1 MTLLL
6 RERHVTELLNI
17 ETAIE
22 AVEEVL
28 RDQAEGHAT
37 NRPRYRV
44 AVPTGQLHVMA
55 AGDQR
60 LGVYGLKTYT
70 VSRKGARFLV
80 LLYDAANGDMLAMIE
95 ADRLGQM
102 RTGAASGVATKYMA
116 RESAD
121 VVGVYGSGWQA
132 ESQVMAV
139 CAARALRQVRVY
151 SRDGEKREAFARRMA
166 SLVRCEVVAVNRPE
180 EAAQGC
186 SIIVTATSARAP
198 VLKGEWVEPGTHIN
212 AAGSNFLSKAEVDV
226 ETVRRASLIAVDS
239 LEQSRMEAGDLLPA
253 IDRGVIS
260 WESVTELG
268 RIVAGQVKG
277 RASDDQ
283 ITLFKSNGIA
293 LEDIS
298 TALRVYQ
305 LARERG
311 LGEEI
316 TLWPE
321 SQPDQ

>member
-6 RERHVTELLNI
+6 REHHVTELLNI
-17 ETAIE
+17 EMALA
-22 AVEEVL
+22 AVEEGL
-28 RDQAEGHAT
+28 RDQAEGEAT

-44 AVPTGQLHVMA
+44 AVPTSQLHVMA
-55 AGDQR
+55 AGDKR

-116 RESAD
+116 RDAAD
-121 VVGVYGSGWQA
+121 VLGVYGSGWQA
-132 ESQVMAV
+132 ESQIMAV
-139 CAARALRQVRVY
+139 CAARQLREVKVY
-151 SRDGEKREAFARRMA
+151 SRDAEKRAAFARRMQ
-166 SLVRCEVVAVNRPE
+166 SLVRCAVTPVGQAE
-180 EAAQGC
+180 EAARGC
-186 SIIVTATSARAP
+186 SIIVTATTSREP
-198 VLKGEWVEPGTHIN
+198 VLKGEWIEPGTHIN
-212 AAGSNFLSKAEVDV
+212 AAGSNFLSKAEIDV
-226 ETVRRASLIAVDS
+226 ETVRRAAVIAVDS
-239 LEQSRMEAGDLLPA
+239 LEQSRLEAGDLLPA
-253 IDRGVIS
+253 LDRGVIS

-268 RIVAGQVKG
+268 RIIAGYDKG
-277 RASDDQ
+277 RTSDDQ

-298 TALRVYQ
+298 TALRVYN

-311 LGEEI
+311 LGEQI
-316 TLWPE
+316 ALWPE
-321 SQPDQ
+321 G